1 MSNAQILVNQFFKY
15 INTTTGRD
23 KVNRTL
29 QHTFKF
35 LLAYNIKYNG
45 KEETIAWIRNVI
57 KNIQLSRKFVR
68 IGKPLEHANTFYKT
82 LTAKDDLSKYCL
94 LGRNLAYTI
103 YLTFDM
109 MVWFHKSGVKK
120 QENIKQITK
129 NAQRFWFI
137 GIICGIINESFKL
150 KKTTEKIASITNVT
164 PSDEKDPEIQKRNA
178 DDLKNLLVKKRNHYL
193 TLTQHFCDFVHP
205 ISSLGFYKIDPLYLG
220 LFGIT
225 SSILGARAQWIK
237 VNGKK

>member
-1 MSNAQILVNQFFKY
+1 MSDKAVLVNQFFKY

-23 KVNRTL
+23 KINRTL
-29 QHTFKF
+29 QHIFKF

-45 KEETIAWIRNVI
+45 KEETIVWIRNVI

-68 IGKPLEHANTFYKT
+68 IGKPLEHINTFYKT
-82 LTAKDDLSKYCL
+82 LTMKDDFSKYCV
-94 LGRNLAYTI
+94 LGRNFAYAI

-109 MVWFHKSGVKK
+109 MVWFHKSGVRKH
-120 QENIKQITK
+120 ENIKTISK
-129 NAQRFWFI
+129 NAQRFWLI
-137 GIICGIINESFKL
+137 GIIFGILNESFKL
-150 KKTTEKIASITNVT
+150 KLTTEKIATISNV
-164 PSDEKDPEIQKRNA
+164 PSADEKEPEVQKRDA
-178 DDLKNLLVKKRNHYL
+178 DELKKLLDKKRNHYL

-205 ISSLGFYKIDPLYLG
+205 ISTLGFYRIDPIYLG

>member
-1 MSNAQILVNQFFKY
+1 MSDKTVLINQFFKY

-23 KVNRTL
+23 KINRTL

-68 IGKPLEHANTFYKT
+68 IGKPLEHLNTFYKSLT
-82 LTAKDDLSKYCL
+82 LKDDFSKYCV

-120 QENIKQITK
+120 SENIKNISK
-129 NAQRFWFI
+129 NSQRFWLI
-137 GIICGIINESFKL
+137 GIIFGIMNELFKL
-150 KKTTEKIASITNVT
+150 RKTNEKIFAITNVK
-164 PSDEKDPEIQKRNA
+164 SIDEEKPEEKKRNA
-178 DDLKNLLVKKRNHYL
+178 DDLKKLLDKKRNHYL

-205 ISSLGFYKIDPLYLG
+205 ISGLGFCRIDPLYLG

-225 SSILGARAQWIK
+225 SSVLGARAQWIK

>member
-1 MSNAQILVNQFFKY
+1 MSNTQILVNQFFKY

-23 KVNRTL
+23 KINRTL

-68 IGKPLEHANTFYKT
+68 IGKPLEHVNTFYKSLT
-82 LTAKDDLSKYCL
+82 LKNDFSKYCV
-94 LGRNLAYTI
+94 LGRNFAYSM

-109 MVWFHKSGVKK
+109 MVWFHKSGVRKH
-120 QENIKQITK
+120 ENIKDISK
-129 NAQRFWFI
+129 NAQRFWLI
-137 GIICGIINESFKL
+137 GIIFGIMNECYKL
-150 KKTTEKIASITNVT
+150 KNTTAKIATISNYT
-164 PSDEKDPEIQKRNA
+164 PVDEKDPEIKKRNA
-178 DDLKNLLVKKRNHYL
+178 DDLKKLLEKKKNHYL

-205 ISSLGFYKIDPLYLG
+205 ISSLGFYRIEPIYLG